1 MIRDNL
7 RGTTARPDVPG
18 CSSDQGVCG
27 RSPVSL
33 KSPIYNMAAYTS
45 LHDISHHRSFWSVC
59 ANRWSEH
66 TQMCT
71 PGAEV
76 IKLQSDFTDRGTC
89 SYDGTFYR
97 RQRCN
102 SSLGCSFTHLAN
114 FSKEFQRLCVTSL
127 HVLSHISPCMHT
139 VHGLVIIWSSAHRHF

>member
-33 KSPIYNMAAYTS
+33 KSPIYNMAAYKS

-76 IKLQSDFTDRGTC
+76 IKLQSDFTDTGTC

-102 SSLGCSFTHLAN
+102 SSLLYT
-114 FSKEFQRLCVTSL
+114 FSKLFKGVPETLCDIPACAFAHLTL
-127 HVLSHISPCMHT
+127 HAYCVWA
-139 VHGLVIIWSSAHRHF
+139 GYYLVICPQALLTG